1 MNSYSKDISKVLITG
16 SAGFIGFHTV
26 RKLLGSGHRVTG
38 IDNLNDYYDPRL
50 KLQRLAECGIDP
62 EAAQSG
68 KFASGKLFPEY
79 SFCRMD
85 ISDKEKID
93 SLFNEKN
100 FDLVI
105 HLAAQPGARYSV
117 KNPASYI
124 NTNIVGFFNILE
136 ACRHHPPKHLVYA
149 SSSSIYGNNEKTPYA
164 EADITDSPASLYG
177 ATKKS
182 NELMAYAYSH
192 LYKTPMTGL
201 RFFTVYGPWG
211 RPDMVYFKFLKAIL
225 EEKPIDVYNHGKLF
239 RDYTYIDDIVEGIS
253 NLISLIPEGDV
264 PHQVFNI
271 GNSEP
276 VELLHFIE
284 TLENILGK
292 KAIRN
297 MLSMQKGDVL
307 TTFADTAKLDDH
319 CGYKPYTSLDDG
331 LRRFSDWYFKVY
343 TKNK

>member
-1 MNSYSKDISKVLITG
+1 MNSDSKDMQEVLITG
-16 SAGFIGFHTV
+16 AAGFIGYHTA
-26 RKLLGSGHRVTG
+26 RKLLESGLRVTG
-38 IDNLNDYYDPRL
+38 IDNLNDYYDPQL
-50 KLQRLAECGIDP
+50 KLRRLAECGIDITG
-62 EAAQSG
+62 AKSG
-68 KFASGKLFPEY
+68 KTAVSRRYPAYTFR
-79 SFCRMD
+79 RMD

-93 SLFNEKN
+93 GLFGEKH

-117 KNPASYI
+117 ENPASYI
-124 NTNIVGFFNILE
+124 NTNVIGFFNILE
-136 ACRHHPPKHLVYA
+136 ACRHHPPQHLVYA

-164 EADITDSPASLYG
+164 ESDITDSPASLYG

-192 LYKTPMTGL
+192 LYKIPMTGL

-211 RPDMVYFKFLKAIL
+211 RPDMVYFKFMKAIL
-225 EEKPIDVYNHGKLF
+225 EEKPIDVYNHGKLK

-253 NLISLIPEGDV
+253 NLIPMIPEGDV

-284 TLENILGK
+284 TLENLLGK

-297 MLSMQKGDVL
+297 MLPMQQGDVM
-307 TTFADTAKLDDH
+307 TTFADTAKLEAH
-319 CGYKPYTSLDDG
+319 CGYKPYTSLENG
-331 LRRFSDWYFKVY
+331 LKRFADWYFNIYKE
-343 TKNK
+343 NL